1 LIDLDALDF
10 VHVHLVGLPSNK
22 TFFVDDPPVGDR
34 DLGDPP
40 LEPLLDQE
48 NDRNNRK
55 GLCCIPPDS
64 RQEPR
69 VAEPVNDHC

>member
-1 LIDLDALDF
+1 LIDLDALDL
-10 VHVHLVGLPSNK
+10 VHVHLVGLPPDEAC
-22 TFFVDDPPVGDR
+22 FVDDSPVGDG

-48 NDRNNRK
+48 NDRNEREGVCRILPK
-55 GLCCIPPDS
+55 T

-69 VAEPVNDHC
+69 FAELVCTQR